1 MDKFSYA
8 LGLGIGHNLL
18 SMGAKD
24 INVEDFSRAIS
35 TVLEGKEPE
44 FSHKEAQEIVNK
56 FFVELQQKAN
66 QENIENGKIV
76 LERNKTNP
84 KITTLPSGLQYEVLK
99 EGSGKKPTAND
110 RVQCHYE
117 GSLVNGQIFDSS
129 IKRGEPAVFGVN
141 QVIPGWVEALQLM
154 PEGSKW
160 RLYIPYNLAYGEN
173 GAGDLIPP
181 YSTLVFDVELLK
193 VIENNKQ

>member
-8 LGLGIGHNLL
+8 LGMGIGHNLL

-24 INVEDFSRAIS
+24 LNVEDFSKAIS
-35 TVLEGKEPE
+35 DILEGHEPA
-44 FSHKEAQEIVNK
+44 FSHKEAQEIVNS
-56 FFVELQQKAN
+56 FFMELQKKAN
-66 QENIENGKIV
+66 EENIENGKIV

-84 KITTLPSGLQYEVLK
+84 NIKVLESGLQYEILK
-99 EGSGKKPTAND
+99 EGNGKKPSLTD

-117 GSLVNGQIFDSS
+117 GSLVNGQVFDSS

-160 RLYIPYNLAYGEN
+160 RLYIPYNLGYGEN

-181 YSTLVFDVELLK
+181 FSTLIFDVELIK
-193 VIENNKQ
+193 VL

>member
-8 LGLGIGHNLL
+8 LGMGIGHNLL

-24 INVEDFSRAIS
+24 LNVEDFSKAIS
-35 TVLEGKEPE
+35 DILEGRKPA
-44 FSHKEAQEIVNK
+44 FSHKEAQEIVNS
-56 FFVELQQKAN
+56 FFMELQKKAN
-66 QENIENGKIV
+66 EENIENGKIV

-84 KITTLPSGLQYEVLK
+84 NITVLESGLQYEILK
-99 EGSGKKPTAND
+99 EGNGKKPSLTD

-117 GSLVNGQIFDSS
+117 GSLVNGQVFDSS

-154 PEGSKW
+154 SEGSKW
-160 RLYIPYNLAYGEN
+160 RLYIPYNLGYGEN

-181 YSTLVFDVELLK
+181 FSTLIFDVELIK
-193 VIENNKQ
+193 VL